1 MSTTC
6 SETRESQVIYRMI
19 HLLET
24 SLISTKTVRIQVLI
38 SIARSELDEYFQRI
52 SFFGIIDMQLLFF
65 LLYLNI
71 LWYIKTLKLPE
82 KLV

>member
-19 HLLET
+19 YLLET